1 MATLQRR
8 RRRKVRLF
16 CADSTLYEMEQHL
29 EHCFFE
35 EETNLRTVGDLHI
48 SYEDY
53 KYLNFKL
60 KGILHYIS
68 RVEVMEQY
76 RFCILTT
83 LVFAIRYEKNVTI
96 TLKNYEEFMNQFQQ
110 HQVRFFLRMMADTFH
125 EMSLP
130 TYGIKVK
137 SCKVLL
143 ELLSIHANIPK
154 SYYDEI
160 FGTLNNYYTQKKCYL
175 LEEEVY
181 NQLDRVLLKIY
192 PFLSPNGDNFCL
204 SRYLKELYEA
214 CYRGHKTLEELFE
227 EFGTLSKE
235 LIENCYHWYNTY
247 SKNSNNLIK
256 IL

>member
-1 MATLQRR
+1 
-8 RRRKVRLF
+8 
-16 CADSTLYEMEQHL
+16 MEQQL

-35 EETNLRTVGDLHI
+35 EDSNLRTIGDLHI

-96 TLKNYEEFMNQFQQ
+96 TLKHYEEFMNQFQQ
-110 HQVRFFLRMMADTFH
+110 HQVRFCLRMIADTFH

-143 ELLSIHANIPK
+143 ELLSIHANIPQN
-154 SYYDEI
+154 YYDEI
-160 FGTLNNYYTQKKCYL
+160 FGILNNHYTQKKCYL
-175 LEEEVY
+175 LEEELY
-181 NQLDRVLLKIY
+181 KQLDRVFLKIY
-192 PFLSPNGDNFCL
+192 PFLSINGDNFCL
-204 SRYLKELYEA
+204 SHHLKELHEA
-214 CYRGHKTLEELFE
+214 CYMGHKSLEELYE

-235 LIENCYHWYNTY
+235 LIENCYHWCNTY
-247 SKNSNNLIK
+247 SNNSNNLIK
-256 IL
+256 IR